1 MVLVSVGVTGIGGL
15 KIRATLVRHLC
26 HYLVLPGHIRV
37 GGDDVTLGCY
47 DHTALTFVSLC
58 LFLCLFLSLSLS
70 SYRKSGH
77 AEFQPSF

>member
-1 MVLVSVGVTGIGGL
+1 MVLVSVGVTCIGGL

-47 DHTALTFVSLC
+47 DHTALTLVSLT
-58 LFLCLFLSLSLS
+58 LVSLTLVSLSLSLS
-70 SYRKSGH
+70 
-77 AEFQPSF
+77 FFLSFIA